1 MIASWMLA
9 ALVFALLLGMAAL
22 AAERVQRARGR
33 GARGVWAFAVAAAV
47 VWPAMVPMARSV
59 LDAPDRARGGMTEST
74 VMGTQI
80 AAVPT
85 PTPRPD
91 VRMLIARVRDVVVDG
106 AERVAAL
113 VGLSL
118 DAALLLLW
126 GVMST
131 LLLVQLVRAARRVR
145 AITAAATPMRVDGA
159 PVLVSGSFGP
169 ATVGWRTPRVVV
181 PAWVLALDAPLRA
194 LVLRHEHEHCR
205 ANDPRAMW
213 MAAVA
218 VALVPWNAGVWW
230 MVRRWRL
237 AIELDCDART
247 LHTVRATSPAVLR
260 DTRLTYGK
268 LLLFMTQ
275 QRAASDAPWRLAS
288 SLASS
293 RSHLHT
299 RITSMQQPP
308 VVPSSRVARRQRV
321 VFGAAAVA
329 AVVAACGTDIPGSVT
344 PPDGARESRTESP
357 IEVTA
362 VPDVQPVPMPN
373 GMRPQAETPYFEFQV
388 ERPAEM
394 MGAISLR
401 YPALLR
407 SAQVEGRVLASFVVD
422 ANGRVDLSTFTV
434 LRSDHALFTNA
445 VRQALETAQYQ
456 AAEVGGRKVAQVV
469 QQPFVFALG
478 MSSSLLG
485 RGGYATVVVS
495 AWDAAVRPWRSAA
508 ARAISADSI
517 KAAQSQRAAFSSRSV
532 SNDTYF
538 EFQVDEPAS
547 MQSGANLRYAVHLR
561 NAGIEG
567 TVLAQFVLNSDGR
580 IDPSTFKVLKA
591 DHEGFVESVREALPR
606 MRYTAARKNGRAVR
620 QVVQQPFVFNI
631 AK

>member
-1 MIASWMLA
+1 MIAAWMLA
-9 ALVFALLLGMAAL
+9 AVVFALLLGVAAL

-47 VWPAMVPMARSV
+47 VWPVMVPMVRSV
-59 LDAPDRARGGMTEST
+59 LDAPDRARGVVTELAVT
-74 VMGTQI
+74 ATPL

-85 PTPRPD
+85 STPRPD

-113 VGLSL
+113 VGLTL

-126 GVMST
+126 ALMSA

-159 PVLVSGSFGP
+159 AVLVSASFGP

-194 LVLRHEHEHCR
+194 LVLRHEQEHCR

-230 MVRRWRL
+230 IARRWRL

-247 LHTVRATSPAVLR
+247 LHTVRTTSPALLR
-260 DTRLTYGK
+260 DARRTYGK

-275 QRAASDAPWRLAS
+275 QRAVSDAPWRLAS

-329 AVVAACGTDIPGSVT
+329 AFVAACATDIPGSVT
-344 PPDGARESRTESP
+344 PPDGASESRSESP

-362 VPDVQPVPMPN
+362 MPDLEPVPMPN
-373 GMRPQAETPYFEFQV
+373 GMLVDGEKPYFEFQV

-456 AAEVGGRKVAQVV
+456 AAEAGGRKVAQVV
-469 QQPFVFALG
+469 QQPFIFALDRSAQALRSPG
-478 MSSSLLG
+478 NG
-485 RGGYATVVVS
+485 TAVVLAR
-495 AWDAAVRPWRSAA
+495 AWQGVMAPWRRDPADID
-508 ARAISADSI
+508 RALAG
-517 KAAQSQRAAFSSRSV
+517 A
-532 SNDTYF
+532 YF

-547 MQSGANLRYAVHLR
+547 MQGGANLRYAIELR

-567 TVLAQFVLNSDGR
+567 TVLAQFVLGADGR
-580 IDPSTFKVLKA
+580 IEPSTFKVLTT

-606 MRYTAARKNGRAVR
+606 LRYTAARKDGRAVR
-620 QVVQQPFVFNI
+620 QLVQQPFVFSI